1 MPETLCKICGLRRE
15 EDLRLCHELGV
26 DFTGFIFARQSP
38 RFVQPEAV
46 APLPVHYPAAPAG
59 RPLRVGVFADQSLD
73 EIRRVASMA
82 RLDLLQLHGGEEED
96 FCRALRPERVIKVLW
111 PQRLGRQ
118 GLEDEMRRFA
128 PVCAWF
134 LLDAGQS
141 GGGSGGHLEWRDLA
155 DLRPPRPWLLAGG
168 LGPDSLPEA
177 LAACSPDGVDLNSAL
192 ESAPGEKDHTRMRAA
207 VAIIK
212 GERKNASGGQK
223 GGGDT
228 GSV

>member
-26 DFTGFIFARQSP
+26 GFTGFIFARQSP
-38 RFVQPEAV
+38 RFVEPEAV
-46 APLPVHYPAAPAG
+46 AALPVHYPDSPAG
-59 RPLRVGVFADQSLD
+59 RPLRVGVFAGESLD
-73 EIRRVASMA
+73 EIRRVASTA
-82 RLDLLQLHGGEEED
+82 RLDLLQLHGGEDEN

-141 GGGSGGHLEWRDLA
+141 GGGSGGNLDWRDLA
-155 DLRPPRPWLLAGG
+155 ELRPPRPWLLAGG
-168 LGPDSLPEA
+168 LGPDSLPLA
-177 LAACSPDGVDLNSAL
+177 LAACSPAGVDLNSAL
-192 ESAPGEKDHTRMRAA
+192 ESAPGEKDHARMRAA
-207 VAIIK
+207 VAIVK
-212 GERKNASGGQK
+212 GERKNASGGLR
-223 GGGDT
+223 G
-228 GSV
+228 VAP